1 MYIKTLSV
9 SALNSYVK
17 KMIDADFILS
27 NLNIK
32 GEISNFKLHSSG
44 HLYFSLKD
52 ENSKINC
59 IMFKTYANNL
69 KFKPKDGE
77 SVVIKGKVSVY
88 EKDGAYQLYC
98 YEMKQDGIGEL
109 YLAFEELKN
118 KLEKQGL
125 FTLSHKRSI
134 PKFPKKIG
142 IITSATGAAVRDIIN
157 VSRRRNKAIELLL
170 YPALVQGENASE
182 DIIKG
187 LDILNN
193 KEDIDVI
200 ILARGGGSIEE
211 LWAFNNEKL
220 ANAIYNSK
228 KPIITGVGHETDF
241 TIADFVSD
249 MRASTPSAAAEL
261 VVPVLNEIKLKIE
274 DYKEYL
280 ISYLDNILRINYNKT
295 DLLKKTLE
303 VHSPMNYII
312 NQYNYVD
319 NFENRL
325 ILKLKSKLELKR
337 EGLSRLNAVIHAHNP
352 LKVLNKG
359 YTLIEDLQGNIISS
373 KHSLKE
379 NCEVLITV
387 KDGKIKAG
395 LKYLK
400 DINGESNI

>member
-17 KMIDADFILS
+17 KMIDADFILN

-32 GEISNFKLHSSG
+32 GEISNFKMHSSG

-98 YEMKQDGIGEL
+98 YEMKQEGIGEL
-109 YLAFEELKN
+109 YIAFQDLKN

-125 FTLSHKRSI
+125 FDLSHKRPI
-134 PKFPKKIG
+134 PRFPKRIG
-142 IITSATGAAVRDIIN
+142 IVTSPTGAAVRDIIN
-157 VSRRRNKAIELLL
+157 VSMRRNKSIELLL

-182 DIIKG
+182 DIIRG
-187 LDILNN
+187 LELLN
-193 KEDIDVI
+193 KAEDIDVI

-211 LWAFNNEKL
+211 LWAFNNENL
-220 ANAIYNSK
+220 ANAIFNSK

-249 MRASTPSAAAEL
+249 MRAPTPSAAAEL
-261 VVPVLNEIKLKIE
+261 AVPGLNELKIKLESYK
-274 DYKEYL
+274 DYF
-280 ISYLDNILRINYNKT
+280 SSSLDNTIRRSSNRI
-295 DLLKKTLE
+295 DMLKKTLDM
-303 VHSPMNYII
+303 HSPMNYII
-312 NQYNYVD
+312 NQYNYID
-319 NFENRL
+319 NFQNRL
-325 ILKLKSKLELKR
+325 TIKLKSKLDIKR
-337 EGLSRLNAVIHAHNP
+337 EELSRLNAVIDAHNP
-352 LKVLNKG
+352 LKVLKKG
-359 YTLIEDLQGNIISS
+359 YAVVEDLHGNIISS
-373 KHSLKE
+373 KANLKE
-379 NCEVLITV
+379 NRQVLITV

-395 LKYLK
+395 LEYLK
-400 DINGESNI
+400 EL

>member
-17 KMIDADFILS
+17 KMIDADFILN

-32 GEISNFKLHSSG
+32 GEISNFKMHSSG

-98 YEMKQDGIGEL
+98 YEMKQEGIGEL
-109 YLAFEELKN
+109 YIAFQDLKN

-125 FTLSHKRSI
+125 FDLSHKRPI
-134 PKFPKKIG
+134 PRFPKRIG
-142 IITSATGAAVRDIIN
+142 IVTSPTGAAVRDIIN
-157 VSRRRNKAIELLL
+157 VSMRRNKSIELLL

-182 DIIKG
+182 DIIRG
-187 LDILNN
+187 LELLN
-193 KEDIDVI
+193 KAEDIDVI

-211 LWAFNNEKL
+211 LWAFNNENL
-220 ANAIYNSK
+220 ANAIFNSK
-228 KPIITGVGHETDF
+228 KPVITGVGHETDF

-249 MRASTPSAAAEL
+249 MRAPTPSAAAEL
-261 VVPVLNEIKLKIE
+261 AVPGLNELKLKLE
-274 DYKEYL
+274 SYKDYF
-280 ISYLDNILRINYNKT
+280 SSSLDNTIRRSGNRI
-295 DLLKKTLE
+295 DMLKKTLDM
-303 VHSPMNYII
+303 HSPMNYII
-312 NQYNYVD
+312 NQYNYID
-319 NFENRL
+319 NFQNRL
-325 ILKLKSKLELKR
+325 TLKLKSKLDIKR
-337 EGLSRLNAVIHAHNP
+337 EELIRLNAVIDAHNP
-352 LKVLNKG
+352 LKVLKKG
-359 YTLIEDLQGNIISS
+359 YAVVEDLHGNIISS
-373 KHSLKE
+373 KDNLKE
-379 NCEVLITV
+379 NRQVLITV

-395 LKYLK
+395 LEYLK
-400 DINGESNI
+400 EL

>member
-17 KMIDADFILS
+17 KMIDADFILN

-32 GEISNFKLHSSG
+32 GEISNFKMHSSG

-98 YEMKQDGIGEL
+98 YEVKQEGIGEL
-109 YLAFEELKN
+109 YIAFQDLKN

-125 FTLSHKRSI
+125 FDLSHKRPI
-134 PKFPKKIG
+134 PRFPKRIG
-142 IITSATGAAVRDIIN
+142 IVTSPTGAAVRDIIN
-157 VSRRRNKAIELLL
+157 VSMRRNKSIGLLL

-182 DIIKG
+182 DIISG
-187 LDILNN
+187 LELLN
-193 KEDIDVI
+193 KAEDIDVI

-220 ANAIYNSK
+220 ANAIFNSK
-228 KPIITGVGHETDF
+228 KPVITGVGHETDF

-249 MRASTPSAAAEL
+249 MRAPTPSAAAEL
-261 VVPVLNEIKLKIE
+261 AVPGLNELKLKLE
-274 DYKEYL
+274 SYKDYF
-280 ISYLDNILRINYNKT
+280 SSSLDNTIRRSSNRI
-295 DLLKKTLE
+295 DMLKKTLDM
-303 VHSPMNYII
+303 HSPMNYII
-312 NQYNYVD
+312 NQYNYID
-319 NFENRL
+319 NFQNRL
-325 ILKLKSKLELKR
+325 TVKLKSKLDIKR
-337 EGLSRLNAVIHAHNP
+337 EELSRLNAVIDAHNP
-352 LKVLNKG
+352 LKVLKKG
-359 YTLIEDLQGNIISS
+359 YAVVEDLHGNIISS
-373 KHSLKE
+373 KANLKE
-379 NCEVLITV
+379 NRQVLITV

-395 LKYLK
+395 LEYLK
-400 DINGESNI
+400 EL

>member
-17 KMIDADFILS
+17 KMIDADFILN

-32 GEISNFKLHSSG
+32 GEISNFKMHSSG

-59 IMFKTYANNL
+59 IMFKTYVNNL

-98 YEMKQDGIGEL
+98 YEMKQEGIGEL
-109 YLAFEELKN
+109 YIAFQDLKN

-125 FTLSHKRSI
+125 FDLSHKRPI
-134 PKFPKKIG
+134 PRFPKRIG
-142 IITSATGAAVRDIIN
+142 IVTSPTGAAVRDIIN
-157 VSRRRNKAIELLL
+157 VSRRRNKSIELLL

-182 DIIKG
+182 DIIRG
-187 LDILNN
+187 LELLN
-193 KEDIDVI
+193 KAEDIDVI

-220 ANAIYNSK
+220 ANAIFNSK
-228 KPIITGVGHETDF
+228 KPVITGVGHETDF

-249 MRASTPSAAAEL
+249 MRAPTPSAAAEL
-261 VVPVLNEIKLKIE
+261 AVPGLNELKLKLE
-274 DYKEYL
+274 SYKDYF
-280 ISYLDNILRINYNKT
+280 SSSLDNTIRRSSNRI
-295 DLLKKTLE
+295 DLLKKTLDM
-303 VHSPMNYII
+303 HSPMNYII
-312 NQYNYVD
+312 NQYNYID
-319 NFENRL
+319 NFQNRL
-325 ILKLKSKLELKR
+325 TLKLRSKLDIKR
-337 EGLSRLNAVIHAHNP
+337 EELSRLNAVIDAHNP
-352 LKVLNKG
+352 LKVLKKG
-359 YTLIEDLQGNIISS
+359 YAVIEDLHGNIISNRDG
-373 KHSLKE
+373 LKE
-379 NCEVLITV
+379 NRQVLITV

-395 LKYLK
+395 LECLK
-400 DINGESNI
+400 EL